1 MTLKCCVIEP
11 DDTSRE
17 SVANLIATTAG
28 MELAGSFNSAHEAIK
43 TVLGNN
49 IDLAFVATELPE
61 MSGIDFADIVP
72 PSCRVV
78 FLADTPDLAAKAFR
92 VNALDYLIKP
102 LNQNHFIQAASKA
115 MSLKNGDNSDTEPQH
130 IIVKSEYKLIQIPLC
145 DILYIEGLKDYVKI
159 YLAQDQKSVMS
170 LMSIKAIE
178 QYLPS
183 SKFMRIHR
191 SYIMNLSHIKTIER
205 NRIIFGAH
213 NIPISDTYRPQLN
226 DYISSLTATIPA
238 TEE

>member
-11 DDTSRE
+11 DDASRE
-17 SVANLIATTAG
+17 SVANLITTTAG

-43 TVLGNN
+43 TVLDNN

-61 MSGIDFADIVP
+61 MSGIDFANIVP
-72 PSCRVV
+72 LSCRVV
-78 FLADTPDLAAKAFR
+78 FLADNPNLAAKAFR

-102 LNQNHFIQAASKA
+102 INEVLFFQATSRAIK
-115 MSLKNGDNSDTEPQH
+115 LKNDSCDLTEPQY
-130 IIVKSEYKLIQIPLC
+130 IIVKSEYKLIQIPLR

-159 YLAQDQKSVMS
+159 YLSQDQKSVMS
-170 LMSIKAIE
+170 LMNIKTIE

-183 SKFMRIHR
+183 STFMRIHR
-191 SYIMNLSHIKTIER
+191 SYIVNLSLIKTIER

-213 NIPISDTYRPQLN
+213 NIPIGDTYRQQLN
-226 DYISSLTATIPA
+226 DYISSLTAITPNSN
-238 TEE
+238 E